1 MAVDVLVPRGVY
13 RYDLVEDVA
22 EDRVV
27 AQHRKDAAE
36 EAPFSAPRSHATRT
50 CRIDSHMLMN
60 LVIGRIGTCQGR
72 HGYGRLLLLW
82 TEVVVV
88 VVVVVVIQP
97 GKSRLVPPR
106 PVNEECGCG

>member
-1 MAVDVLVPRGVY
+1 
-13 RYDLVEDVA
+13 
-22 EDRVV
+22 
-27 AQHRKDAAE
+27 
-36 EAPFSAPRSHATRT
+36 
-50 CRIDSHMLMN
+50 MLMN

-88 VVVVVVIQP
+88 VVVVIQP